1 MTHLSKI
8 IIHVLVKAILILA
21 LLYPSFSEAQRKST
35 SVNISR
41 DGKTTISIK
50 NSYGKNFS
58 LEYQGDIELADDDS
72 DIVSISR
79 GGYMEIKRSAFGSRR
94 RILIEPDNSGQLIK
108 KYWVGGSQ
116 KSFDAEGKKWLS
128 EILLD
133 VVRTTTL
140 GSEKRVDRMYKKGGY
155 YPVLKEIDIIDSDYV
170 KARYIKLL
178 MEKKMDEKGL
188 LGVLK
193 RIGKVS
199 SDHHQADILKHNSSL
214 FLSSDAL
221 RTTFIQTTGKI
232 NSDHHKA
239 SVLKTAIED
248 PEISDNQLK
257 ALFGIAEDINSDH
270 HKASVLARVLE
281 NRTLNAENT
290 KLLIAVASSINSDH
304 HKASVLKKALAGND
318 ISSGSYNS
326 LLSSVDNM
334 SSDHHI
340 ASVLGA
346 VLKEDLDPES
356 LSHLLRQVKQNM
368 SSDMH
373 QASVL
378 KKVALSQDVD
388 QSLEAYLS
396 ALRDV
401 DSDHHKAE
409 VFRALSRKSFSDDGL
424 IAILEATKSI
434 NSDHHHA
441 ETLMA
446 FAPEVRGKSDRVV
459 DAYHDSTDT
468 ISSDHHLGR
477 TLRALR

>member
-1 MTHLSKI
+1 MTQVSKI
-8 IIHVLVKAILILA
+8 IINLLVKAILLLA
-21 LLYPSFSEAQRKST
+21 LLHPAFSEAQRRST

-58 LEYQGDIELADDDS
+58 LEYKGDIELAEDDS
-72 DIVSISR
+72 DVVSISR
-79 GGYMEIKRSAFGSRR
+79 DGYLEVKRSAFGSRR
-94 RILIEPDNSGQLIK
+94 RILIEPDNSGGLIK
-108 KYWVGGSQ
+108 KYWLGGSQ
-116 KSFDAEGKKWLS
+116 KSFDAEGKQWLS

-140 GSEKRVDRMYKKGGY
+140 GSEQRVDRMYRKGGY

-199 SDHHQADILKHNSSL
+199 SDHHQADILKYNSAL

-221 RTTFIQTTGKI
+221 RSTFIETTGKI

-239 SVLKTAIED
+239 EVLKKAIAD
-248 PEISDNQLK
+248 SEISDNQLK

-270 HKASVLARVLE
+270 HKASVLSRVLE
-281 NRTLNAENT
+281 KRSLNAENT
-290 KLLIAVASSINSDH
+290 KLLISVAQSIDSDH
-304 HKASVLKKALAGND
+304 HKASVLKKALSGND
-318 ISSGSYNS
+318 VTPGSYHS

-340 ASVLGA
+340 ASVLGTI
-346 VLKEDLDPES
+346 LKEDLDSES
-356 LSHLLRQVKQNM
+356 LSHLLQQVKRNM

-378 KKVALSQDVD
+378 KKVALWQDVD
-388 QSLEAYLS
+388 GSLEAYLS
-396 ALRDV
+396 ALKDV
-401 DSDHHKAE
+401 NSDHHKAE
-409 VFRALSRKSFSDDGL
+409 VFKVLSRKSHSDDGL
-424 IAILEATKSI
+424 IAILEATTTI
-434 NSDHHHA
+434 NSDHHLA
-441 ETLMA
+441 DTLMA

-459 DAYHDSTDT
+459 DAYHESTNS